1 MRYEV
6 TGGNKQKREVVDTA
20 MSYVIHL
27 IKIPYNVYI
36 EIVFIKSGNH
46 GIMEYSK
53 NRFLMEINTAVSLA
67 EIAYTVFHEMKHV
80 EQLTSGKLLHTHDKT
95 FWLGEDHTETPYLQ
109 CPWEVEA
116 YKFEK
121 SADLVLTSIAA

>member
-27 IKIPYNVYI
+27 IKIPSNVYI
-36 EIVFIKSGNH
+36 EIVFIKSGSH
-46 GIMEYSK
+46 GIMQYSK
-53 NRFLMEINTAVSLA
+53 GRFLMEINTRVGLT

-80 EQLTSGKLLHTHDKT
+80 EQMTSGKLLHTHDKT
-95 FWLGEDHTETPYLQ
+95 LWLGEDHTDTPYRD

-121 SADLVLTSIAA
+121 SADLMLTYLAA